1 LTEFSP
7 EDERLGRL
15 IPLLPQLI
23 MGLKRNRGAVPAEL
37 LPAGRLGPRHVAA
50 LLSLAVRGPA
60 TVGELAQ
67 RQEMTLPHASLVV
80 GELAKVGLVERQP
93 DEQDRRR
100 TIVSVSPEHAQTITG
115 MAAQAAAPLVAFLEQ
130 LGEER
135 ADRFIDDLALLV
147 AHLRTVH
154 GEGDVPEP

>member
-1 LTEFSP
+1 LSDPSP
-7 EDERLGRL
+7 QDERLGRL

-50 LLSLAVRGPA
+50 LVSLAVRGPA

-67 RQEMTLPHASLVV
+67 RQEMTLAHASLVV
-80 GELAKVGLVERQP
+80 GELAKVGLVERRP

-100 TIVSVSPEHAQTITG
+100 TIVSVAPEHAQTINR
-115 MAAQAAAPLVAFLEQ
+115 MAAGAAAPLVTFLEE
-130 LGEER
+130 LGDDR
-135 ADRFIDDLALLV
+135 ADRFIEDLALLV
-147 AHLRTVH
+147 AHLRTEH
-154 GEGDVPEP
+154 GEGEVPEP